1 MDTLDKFG
9 VTRAVCRLGGKV
21 IRQRLEANAW
31 GRQTDEDISPNE
43 NLEEIAGNRPLF
55 FPRVKEKKRKEVEKK
70 KNRARDELER
80 VRVLCCVRLMNR
92 LKSVGVYFAKERGCG
107 EMGRKGNGA
116 EKENNNR
123 KLLL

>member
-31 GRQTDEDISPNE
+31 ARQTDEDISPNE

-55 FPRVKEKKRKEVEKK
+55 FPQVKEKKKEGSKK
-70 KNRARDELER
+70 
-80 VRVLCCVRLMNR
+80 
-92 LKSVGVYFAKERGCG
+92 
-107 EMGRKGNGA
+107 
-116 EKENNNR
+116 EKEPSSR
-123 KLLL
+123 